1 MSYIWA
7 PDDPQPERPTM
18 TYIEWRDMHCP
29 SDLPPLYLAMVT
41 EGLSSAKHHPLAV
54 VLGQLDASGGLAIE
68 TLGLPDGD
76 ASLSEQFT
84 GFTRDMHDACR
95 MQVGELP
102 QIAARLSGRV
112 VVTYTARR
120 FTLPFLDRIAEYTVV
135 RPSVAPLAVLDVQSL
150 WACSLDPD
158 GFRAEDTP
166 ASLLDRKGGGS
177 VDSIFEA
184 TGMAEAWAPALAA
197 LPVYQRRIMQMH
209 AIVGA
214 LEARL

>member
-1 MSYIWA
+1 
-7 PDDPQPERPTM
+7 M
-18 TYIEWRDMHCP
+18 TFIEWRDMHCP
-29 SDLPPLYLAMVT
+29 SDLPPLYLSVVT

-54 VLGQLDASGGLAIE
+54 VLGQLNADGCMGIE

-76 ASLSEQFT
+76 ASLSEPFT
-84 GFTRDMHDACR
+84 GFTRAMHDACR
-95 MQVGELP
+95 IQVGDLP
-102 QIAARLSGRV
+102 QITARLSGRV

-135 RPSVAPLAVLDVQSL
+135 RPSIAPLAVLDVQSL

-158 GFRAEDTP
+158 GFKAEDTP
-166 ASLLDRKGGGS
+166 GRLLERKGGGS

-184 TGMAEAWAPALAA
+184 TGMAEAWAPAMGDIPL
-197 LPVYQRRIMQMH
+197 YQRRIMQMH